1 MGLASGGGERRHIQ
15 GATLRSSLMGSLCGV
30 ALCEFPACVSLS
42 RVGDHRGRVRRL
54 GFGGGSAL
62 AGRAAGLPRCSVG
75 GGAGLVTGLG
85 GAASSSEAGSTLLC
99 GPSVAGVEV
108 CVLRWSI
115 VTCYPTLGTVGFR
128 IFGVTVLVA
137 GARAVVLCYVM
148 LC

>member
-1 MGLASGGGERRHIQ
+1 MRVPGVRFALEDGRSQREGEVAWHWRWQRPCRAGGRLTTVQ
-15 GATLRSSLMGSLCGV
+15 
-30 ALCEFPACVSLS
+30 
-42 RVGDHRGRVRRL
+42 RGRWCR
-54 GFGGGSAL
+54 
-62 AGRAAGLPRCSVG
+62 
-75 GGAGLVTGLG
+75 LVTGLG

-108 CVLRWSI
+108 CVLRLSI

-148 LC
+148 LW